1 MVHIRRPPRSKK
13 KFYIELVQSAKLD
26 IPPKFTS
33 AVIDIIL
40 KKRIDERLSTGNVSP
55 SELNTFEKEI
65 SSSLLQEKKSWNVIL
80 RSYATRI
87 FALISSILGLIHMSF
102 EIAKYIR
109 KLRGIATKKP
119 RGDDKN
125 GKNGGGNSGNNPS
138 KLTRELSSRVDI
150 IREMAEHGG
159 TISFPGSRNPS
170 AYPSVQGPPV
180 QQQRYTDRTLEETVK
195 RLINEA
201 ARRNYETPQR
211 PVPQGSSPST
221 RLPNIPGQ
229 IPRPLE

>member
-1 MVHIRRPPRSKK
+1 MVHIKKRPRSKK

-26 IPPKFTS
+26 IPPKFAS

-40 KKRIDERLSTGNVSP
+40 KKRIDERLSTGNASP
-55 SELNTFEKEI
+55 SEMNTFQKEI
-65 SSSLLQEKKSWNVIL
+65 SSSLVRERKSWNVIL

-109 KLRGIATKKP
+109 KMRGLTAKKP

-125 GKNGGGNSGNNPS
+125 GKNGGGSPGNNPS
-138 KLTRELSSRVDI
+138 KLTHELSSRVDI

-170 AYPSVQGPPV
+170 AYPSARGPPV
-180 QQQRYTDRTLEETVK
+180 QQQMYTDRTLEETVK

-201 ARRNYETPQR
+201 ARRNPETPQR
-211 PVPQGSSPST
+211 PIPQGSPPST

-229 IPRPLE
+229 LHRS